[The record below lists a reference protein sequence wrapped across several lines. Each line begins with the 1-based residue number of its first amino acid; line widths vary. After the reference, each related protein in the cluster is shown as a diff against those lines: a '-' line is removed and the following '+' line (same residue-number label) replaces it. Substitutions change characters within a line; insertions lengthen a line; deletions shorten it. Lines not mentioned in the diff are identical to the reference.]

1 MLKKLQQFFI
11 FLEIWKN
18 TAIMSSHVFSML
30 HRYRP
35 NFSTSQFSVWLD
47 DFQKEFRSFYDLG
60 FVGDINHV
68 STYTLE
74 MLPLKGIAIPSMAI
88 DLLKYDSIMSKL
100 SSTAYY
106 IEYEIFTF

>member
-1 MLKKLQQFFI
+1 
-11 FLEIWKN
+11 
-18 TAIMSSHVFSML
+18 MSSHVFSML

-68 STYTLE
+68 ATYTLE
-74 MLPLKGIAIPSMAI
+74 MLPSKGIAMVPSMAI
-88 DLLKYDSIMSKL
+88 DLIKYDSIMSKL
-100 SSTAYY
+100 SSTYY